1 MNQAKPFCR
10 ISNKQQGMK
19 AGGHLREQFRENIR
33 GQLRGK
39 VTISKMGHA
48 PHTGARYD
56 RGPEPDYITPHG
68 LKERRPPDLYYEAK
82 KETLIMLYRH
92 TLLTAEQLA
101 ISLNYKPKTIYNISC
116 ELKEK
121 GLIRT
126 IPLPF
131 LKRNHVGY
139 TLTAFGARAGASLA
153 GDETVFRAKAWEA
166 GPVQIEHFFGT
177 NAFITDVIRHSISHA
192 EEGMLEWLDPRSAA
206 ERYVQSKKTGKAA
219 APVKPD
225 GFGMYLFPDRG
236 RLAFHLEYDTGTETL
251 WRLKD
256 KLFHY
261 GTLLPT
267 IWPKVEAVQ
276 VLFVTKIESR
286 PKTIIDIW
294 EALMKGTFKNDRLP
308 SVWAI
313 SEKDWKQKGVGGT
326 LWLGSGG
333 QRLRLKDMQL
343 LPTLADPLDPLLGK
357 QPREL
362 PPKTRR

>member
-1 MNQAKPFCR
+1 M
-10 ISNKQQGMK
+10 
-19 AGGHLREQFRENIR
+19 
-33 GQLRGK
+33 
-39 VTISKMGHA
+39 
-48 PHTGARYD
+48 
-56 RGPEPDYITPHG
+56 
-68 LKERRPPDLYYEAK
+68 YYEAK
-82 KETLIMLYRH
+82 KETLILLYRH

-101 ISLNYKPKTIYNISC
+101 ISLHYKPKTIYNIAC

-139 TLTAFGARAGASLA
+139 TLTAFGARAGASLT

-177 NAFITDVIRHSISHA
+177 NAFFTEMIRHSLQQTQ
-192 EEGMLEWLDPRSAA
+192 EGMLEWLDPRSAA
-206 ERYVQSKKTGKAA
+206 ERYVQSKPTGKAT

-225 GFGMYLFPDRG
+225 GFGMYVFPDCG

-256 KLFHY
+256 KLLHY
-261 GTLLPT
+261 GTLLPA
-267 IWPKVEAVQ
+267 IWPKVEAVH

-286 PKTIIDIW
+286 PKTIIDMW
-294 EALMKGTFKNDRLP
+294 EVLRKGTFNNDRLP

-313 SEKDWKQKGVGGT
+313 SEKEWNRNGIEGT

-333 QRLRLKDMQL
+333 QRPRLKDMPL
-343 LPTLADPLDPLLGK
+343 LPLLGDQIDPLLGK
-357 QPREL
+357 QPRDL
-362 PPKTRR
+362 PPITRR